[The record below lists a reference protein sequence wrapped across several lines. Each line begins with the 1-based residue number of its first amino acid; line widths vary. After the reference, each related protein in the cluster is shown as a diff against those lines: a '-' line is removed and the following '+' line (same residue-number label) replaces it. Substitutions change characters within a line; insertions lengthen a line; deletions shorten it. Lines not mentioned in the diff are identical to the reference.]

1 MRRCGEKQNT
11 IRGPGAAK
19 SLRPDSQ
26 RSEERKKEPEVSR
39 GKVCAGLFRLERAS
53 EVDDLKTEELLGIL
67 SSQPIIAS
75 VKNDEELE
83 QALQSD
89 VGVIFLLY
97 GTILSVGELTQRVH
111 QSGKQVFVHLDMVE
125 GLAPK
130 EVAADFI
137 ARTTAADGVIS
148 TKAQLTR
155 RARELGL
162 VAIQRFF
169 LLDSKAMS
177 SMEQFSPGAADVV
190 EVLPGLMPKA
200 IHRVARSI
208 RRPVIAGGLIQDKE
222 DVITALSAGA
232 VAVST
237 TNPQVWAM

>member
-1 MRRCGEKQNT
+1 M
-11 IRGPGAAK
+11 
-19 SLRPDSQ
+19 
-26 RSEERKKEPEVSR
+26 
-39 GKVCAGLFRLERAS
+39 
-53 EVDDLKTEELLGIL
+53 KTEELLGIL

-148 TKAQLTR
+148 TKAQLPR

-177 SMEQFSPGAADVV
+177 RMEPFSPGAADGVDGTPLGDLVV
-190 EVLPGLMPKA
+190 SDHANHCG
-200 IHRVARSI
+200 SCN
-208 RRPVIAGGLIQDKE
+208 Q
-222 DVITALSAGA
+222 
-232 VAVST
+232 
-237 TNPQVWAM
+237 

>member
-1 MRRCGEKQNT
+1 M
-11 IRGPGAAK
+11 
-19 SLRPDSQ
+19 
-26 RSEERKKEPEVSR
+26 
-39 GKVCAGLFRLERAS
+39 
-53 EVDDLKTEELLGIL
+53 KTEELLGIL

-97 GTILSVGELTQRVH
+97 GTILSVGELTRRVH

-125 GLAPK
+125 GLASK

-177 SMEQFSPGAADVV
+177 SIEQFNPGAADVV

-200 IHRVARSI
+200 IQRVAQTT

-237 TNPQVWAM
+237 TNPQVWAL